1 MLFYMVTNNSRL
13 VFNYGSMS
21 SGKSL
26 NLLIKA
32 HNLDEKGIPILV
44 IKPSIDTREEAAV
57 VRSRIGIERPCILV
71 DKKMNLFNLAIKN
84 RFCRIIL
91 VDECQFLTPQQVDQ
105 LAKVVDTI
113 GINVICY
120 GLRTDFKSRLFAGSK
135 RLFEIAD
142 SIEELKSYCDCGK
155 KAIINARF
163 DSSGNMIVDGEQIV
177 IGGDDTYRAICREC
191 FFNNLNKLSINNE
204 TSNKEGDNDKEIQP

>member
-1 MLFYMVTNNSRL
+1 MSINNSKL
-13 VFNYGSMS
+13 VFNYGSMN

-32 HNLDEKGIPILV
+32 HDLDEKGIPILV
-44 IKPSIDTREEAAV
+44 IKPSIDTRENAPV
-57 VRSRIGIERPCILV
+57 VRSRIGLERSCLLI
-71 DKKMNLFNLAIKN
+71 DKKTNLFNLAIKN
-84 RFCRIIL
+84 RFCRLIL
-91 VDECQFLTPQQVDQ
+91 VDECQFLTPIQVDQ

-142 SIEELKSYCDCGK
+142 DIEELKSYCSCGK

-163 DSSGNMIVDGEQIV
+163 DADDNMVVDGDQIM
-177 IGGDDTYRAICREC
+177 IGGDDVYRTICREC
-191 FFNNLNKLSINNE
+191 FFNNLNKVNCCANE
-204 TSNKEGDNDKEIQP
+204 TSDKERVNGSIQP